1 MGIDDLKKYC
11 VIVNDGSGV
20 FYQPYSS
27 DYTYILTCKH
37 IFYEKIEEESGQIK
51 YSELED
57 GSKIK
62 VTYLTKDGD
71 NWKENFLNLDLQKK
85 TNYFPHPN
93 EEVDLAILKITPAY
107 EGYSHIFLDEDIEN
121 EKNLKLC
128 GYPDNFR
135 SNSYDLRFS
144 TYKIEEVDTIGNYNV
159 NVQLPPTLTIENIKG
174 ISGGGI
180 LKLSSDSISL
190 FGIQSEMA
198 SKLSPTGKISFVK
211 VKYFEEIIDYYKD
224 QLTPLFQQYIK
235 DFRVLK
241 DEILKLKEANDA
253 NTKTKLGFITQ
264 FKLDHIN
271 LSPEDIINEQKDYLL
286 LKGEK
291 KSVLFKKEI
300 WIKYIQYLLFLSIAY
315 EKNINL
321 DLIEEFKKNK
331 RFLYSEN
338 EGEFREI
345 IIDILENSNLSNLN
359 NECQIIYGSKNIF
372 ASSKSRRIKKGVLT
386 NISQTGNL
394 FKNNQGIDIAHV
406 EGINKI
412 KEIIDINAFETDCII
427 ENEDQIK
434 EIAIANI
441 PELIQL
447 LKTKLYEFFEN

>member
-37 IFYEKIEEESGQIK
+37 IFYKKNEEGNGQIK

-62 VTYLTKDGD
+62 VTYLTKDAD
-71 NWKENFLNLDLQKK
+71 IWKENFINLDLQKG

-107 EGYSHIFLDEDIEN
+107 EGYSHIFLDEDIED

-144 TYKIEEVDTIGNYNV
+144 TYKIDEVDTIGNYNV

-224 QLTPLFQQYIK
+224 QWTPLFQQYIK

-264 FKLDHIN
+264 SKLDHII
-271 LSPEDIINEQKDYLL
+271 SVQK
-286 LKGEK
+286 
-291 KSVLFKKEI
+291 I
-300 WIKYIQYLLFLSIAY
+300 
-315 EKNINL
+315 
-321 DLIEEFKKNK
+321 
-331 RFLYSEN
+331 
-338 EGEFREI
+338 
-345 IIDILENSNLSNLN
+345 
-359 NECQIIYGSKNIF
+359 
-372 ASSKSRRIKKGVLT
+372 
-386 NISQTGNL
+386 
-394 FKNNQGIDIAHV
+394 
-406 EGINKI
+406 
-412 KEIIDINAFETDCII
+412 
-427 ENEDQIK
+427 
-434 EIAIANI
+434 
-441 PELIQL
+441 
-447 LKTKLYEFFEN
+447 